1 MNFFYKIKWKV
12 YERPLSAAN
21 HKNATREEIE
31 KGKNTSK
38 LLETVTST
46 FMLRRLRNVLT
57 LPPRTEILLFCRPSS
72 TQCRLYKELTQV
84 RVVDKVSYTFQTL
97 TSLRKLCSHPFLVD
111 KSSCNMNDLSVCGKL
126 NVLEGILSS
135 IRSECPTDKVGSSRT
150 GLLI

>member
-38 LLETVTST
+38 LLESVTST